1 MACLDTSAKSK
12 VFDMLSF
19 SLLTSLISHSQLAD
33 WLEFYAKAM
42 ELNVWTSANI
52 EKLQKNQATQD
63 WTVAIKRSDG
73 TTRTF
78 KPRHVIFAHGFGGG
92 VATTSARTRRAARRV
107 SRLDQH
113 RSRGRVPCLRPPT
126 TSTSAYIRL
135 HCLKHLRC
143 MSDMLTSSGACGITP
158 WAHHVQRVQ

>member
-1 MACLDTSAKSK
+1 MR
-12 VFDMLSF
+12 
-19 SLLTSLISHSQLAD
+19 LIVHTQLAD

-52 EKLQKNQATQD
+52 EKLQKNQTTQD

-92 VATTSARTRRAARRV
+92 VANMPEYPGLVSSPFLATIFIESEKGLRRINSKGKSSTPQSTRLRV
-107 SRLDQH
+107 SIKGRRLSLSEHVLQVSVADH
-113 RSRGRVPCLRPPT
+113 WT
-126 TSTSAYIRL
+126 TL
-135 HCLKHLRC
+135 H
-143 MSDMLTSSGACGITP
+143 A
-158 WAHHVQRVQ
+158 